1 MPDGSSS
8 STSWGTS
15 RSSSTPDGV
24 PRDRGE
30 RVLAPAARLGGLVRL
45 LHPFPSTLD
54 AVVTGAIAALA
65 GADARL
71 VLHLAVSMLA
81 IQAAIGAANDWADA
95 PADATSRPS
104 KPIPAGLVR
113 RSVAARVAVAAGAL
127 GVGLAAF
134 LGPLPLAIAAL
145 GLAVGLAYDLRLK
158 GTRWSWL
165 PYAVGIPLL
174 PVYAW
179 VGATGTLPPA
189 AVVLVPLAVVAGAG
203 LAVANALADLERDAS
218 AGTETVATALGVA
231 GARRV
236 GAALQGVAAGGA
248 VSSVILL
255 GGDVV
260 GVALTIVGAL
270 LMVAGVAVGWR
281 GSPAARQRVWEL
293 QGVGAGVVAAGWVA
307 ALAAGD
313 VLG

>member
-1 MPDGSSS
+1 MA
-8 STSWGTS
+8 
-15 RSSSTPDGV
+15 V
-24 PRDRGE
+24 
-30 RVLAPAARLGGLVRL
+30 ARLRGIVRL
-45 LHPFPSTLD
+45 VHPFPSTLD

-65 GADARL
+65 GADALR
-71 VLHLAVSMLA
+71 VLHLAASMLA

-104 KPIPAGLVR
+104 KPIPAGLVS
-113 RSVAARVAVAAGAL
+113 RSSAARVAMAAGAL
-127 GVGLAAF
+127 GVGLAAL

-165 PYAVGIPLL
+165 PYTAGIPLL

-179 VGATGTLPPA
+179 VGTTGALPPA
-189 AVVLVPLAVVAGAG
+189 VGVLALLAVVAGAG
-203 LAVANALADLERDAS
+203 LAVANALADLERDAG

-231 GARRV
+231 RARRV

-248 VSSVILL
+248 VASVILL
-255 GGDVV
+255 GGDAV
-260 GVALTIVGAL
+260 GVVVTVAGAL
-270 LMVAGVAVGWR
+270 LMMAGVAVGWR
-281 GSPAARQRVWEL
+281 GSPAARQRAWEL
-293 QGVGAGVVAAGWVA
+293 QGVAAGVVAAGWVA

-313 VLG
+313 LLG